1 MKLAAH
7 TLAVLENFASINQ
20 GIIIKEGNRLRTLAI
35 LENIFAAT
43 EVPNEFPKEF
53 ALYDI
58 NELLATLSLLDDPDL
73 EFRSDH
79 IFITSGGTKVKY
91 FYSSPAVVVGPPEN
105 DINLSNA
112 LATLTLKADTIK
124 RIQKSAAALK
134 LKDLQFTDEG
144 IKAFNLNNAGNQIT
158 IELAVDGIIDSPK
171 CIKIDNLKLLEG
183 DYDVAVFDRAIKF
196 SSNTNPG
203 LFYFVTVEASK

>member
-7 TLAVLENFASINQ
+7 TLAVLENYASINQ

-35 LENIFAAT
+35 LENIFSAT
-43 EVPNEFPKEF
+43 EVPNVFPKEF

-73 EFRSDH
+73 DFRDDH
-79 IFITSGGTKVKY
+79 IFITSGPTKVKY
-91 FYSSPAVVVGPPEN
+91 YYSSPAVVVGPPEN
-105 DINLSNA
+105 DIELKNA

-134 LKDLQFTDEG
+134 LKDLQFMDEG
-144 IKAFNLNNAGNQIT
+144 IKAYNSNNVGNQII
-158 IELAVDGIIDSPK
+158 IEVPVEGEVGDPK

-196 SSNTNPG
+196 TSITNPG
-203 LFYFVTVEASK
+203 LFYFVTVEAGK

>member
-7 TLAVLENFASINQ
+7 TLAVLENYASINQ

-35 LENIFAAT
+35 LENIFSAT

-73 EFRSDH
+73 DFRADH
-79 IFITSGGTKVKY
+79 IFITSGSTKVKY
-91 FYSSPAVVVGPPEN
+91 YYSSPAVVVGPPEN

-112 LATLTLKADTIK
+112 LATLTLKQDTIK
-124 RIQKSAAALK
+124 RIQKTAAALK
-134 LKDLQFTDEG
+134 LKDLQFTNEG
-144 IKAFNLNNAGNQIT
+144 IKAYNSNNVGNQIA
-158 IELAVDGIIDSPK
+158 IDLSVDGDIDSPK

-203 LFYFVTVEASK
+203 LFYFITVEASK

>member
-7 TLAVLENFASINQ
+7 TLNVLENFASINQ

-58 NELLATLSLLDDPDL
+58 NELLATLSLMDDPDL
-73 EFRSDH
+73 DFKADH
-79 IFITSGGTKVKY
+79 IHITSGQTKVKY
-91 FYSSPAVVVGPPEN
+91 YYSSPAVVVGPLEN
-105 DINLSNA
+105 DISLSNP
-112 LATLTLKADTIK
+112 LATLTLKNDTIK
-124 RIQKSAAALK
+124 RIGKSAAALK
-134 LKDLQFTDEG
+134 LKDLQFTNEG
-144 IKAFNLNNAGNQIT
+144 IKAYNSSNVGNQIT
-158 IELAVDGIIDSPK
+158 IEVPVEGEIDSPK

-196 SSNTNPG
+196 TSNTNPG